1 MSSNGNMDLIEPNG
15 WLRRSLS
22 SPLLLALVIFA
33 LALGPRLL
41 DQAVFVGPDELSWVT
56 RSADFARALAEGD
69 LRSTYQSGHPG
80 VTLLWVE
87 TLGAG
92 VRYGWQ
98 SLSGTADWSAIIG
111 SDKTMALLGSKRQIV
126 GVTNALL
133 LVIGI
138 LLVRHI
144 FGSGVAWLAG
154 FLLAFDPFLLT
165 ESRALRTEGLL
176 TSFSLLTILC
186 LLLYI
191 GEPRKRYGALAG
203 LLTGLALLSKVSAVA
218 LLPVG
223 ALVVGGMPFL
233 DTAHPLKARGQ
244 AAASAL
250 LVWGGAAVLTV
261 VALWPALW
269 VAPREVLQNMYD
281 YVALRAVEGG
291 GGGKTFFL
299 GKPYPVEDPG
309 PLFYPV
315 VLLYRT
321 GPWLWLGLLSLAGMV
336 WSKRW
341 SLRGG
346 KIGLGVIALYLAAY
360 LALITRAD
368 LKYDRYIIPMLPA
381 LGVLAGVGFVAAW
394 HWLTARASR
403 LQVLSPMMAGL
414 VLAGQMALALPHH
427 PYYYTYWN
435 PLLGGLKGAIEV
447 LPVGSGDE
455 GIDKFG
461 AYLSTLPHPEKL
473 TLATANSQRIQPLFK
488 GQTIPMTNLDGQ
500 WFLADYT
507 MIYISQLQRG
517 RHDPQIIE
525 YLKRKPLDFSFAF
538 FGVDYGWLYR
548 GPAAQYYGGDT
559 TLEGRATLHAYD
571 LSAAQLSAGQ
581 TLTAT
586 VYFRNEGQ
594 RPSDRFY
601 VRLVD
606 ADGYAWVDAAV
617 HPRPGFEDAFRA
629 DGAIVEGEAAL
640 ALPVGMP
647 PGQYVLKMGYED
659 TGTGQFIG
667 EFALPAGNDRVTV
680 ELPPVFPPLGAL
692 DEVQVSRPLNLVLKD
707 ELKVAGYGLNAER
720 AAAGGTLWLTL
731 YWQALADVKHDYV
744 VAVQLL
750 DAQGSE
756 ATYWLGRP
764 VHSGYPTTR
773 WQSGQV
779 VQDVWRL
786 VLPAEVSPG
795 DYTLRVALFDAET
808 QAEVGRTTLGRVSV
822 VK

>member
-1 MSSNGNMDLIEPNG
+1 LTESDRG
-15 WLRRSLS
+15 LRRALN
-22 SPLLLALVIFA
+22 SPLVLALVIFA

-41 DQAVFVGPDELSWVT
+41 DLGVFVGPDEFSWVT

-69 LRSTYQSGHPG
+69 LRSTYQTGHPG

-98 SLSGTADWSAIIG
+98 SLSGPANWDAIAG
-111 SDKTMALLGSKRQIV
+111 SDRTMALLSGKRQIV
-126 GVTNALL
+126 GVANALL
-133 LVIGI
+133 LVLGV
-138 LLVRHI
+138 LLARRI
-144 FGSGVAWLAG
+144 FGSGVAWVAG
-154 FLLAFDPFLLT
+154 LLLAFEPFLLT

-176 TSFSLLTILC
+176 TSFSLLTILS
-186 LLLYI
+186 LLLYMK
-191 GEPRKRYGALAG
+191 EPRLRYGALAG
-203 LLTGLALLSKVSAVA
+203 LLTGLALLSKVSAAA

-233 DTAHPLKARGQ
+233 DAASPLKARGR
-244 AAASAL
+244 AAALAL
-250 LVWGGAAVLTV
+250 LTWGGMMAITV
-261 VALWPALW
+261 FALWPALW
-269 VAPREVLQNMYD
+269 VAPVEVAQKMVD

-291 GGGKTFFL
+291 GGGKSFFL
-299 GKPYPVEDPG
+299 GQPYPDEDPG

-321 GPWLWLGLLSLAGMV
+321 GPWLWAGLILLAATFRSDR
-336 WSKRW
+336 WQSRQSKVA
-341 SLRGG
+341 
-346 KIGLGVIALYLAAY
+346 IAAMALYLAAY
-360 LALITRAD
+360 LALITRSD
-368 LKYDRYIIPMLPA
+368 LKYDRYIIPMLPILDVMAA
-381 LGVLAGVGFVAAW
+381 LGLIAAW
-394 HWLTARASR
+394 RWLSARVSR
-403 LQVLSPMMAGL
+403 AQSFGPAMAGL
-414 VLAGQMALALPHH
+414 VLVGQMVLAIPHH

-435 PLLGGLKGAIEV
+435 PLLGGLKGAV
-447 LPVGSGDE
+447 AMLPVGGGDE
-455 GIDKFG
+455 GIDKIA
-461 AYLSTLPHPEKL
+461 AYLGTLPHPERL
-473 TLATANSQRIQPLFK
+473 TLATANSQRIEPLFA
-488 GQTIPMTNLDGQ
+488 GRTIPMTNLDGQ

-517 RHDPQIIE
+517 KHDLEIVQ
-525 YLKRKPLDFSFAF
+525 YLKRKPLEFSFAF

-581 TLTAT
+581 ALTVT

-606 ADGYAWVDAAV
+606 ADGYAWADAAV
-617 HPRPGFEDAFRA
+617 RPRPGFEDAFRA
-629 DGAIVEGEAAL
+629 EDAIVEGEAAL
-640 ALPVGMP
+640 RLPVGMP

-659 TGTGQFIG
+659 AGTGQFIG
-667 EFALPAGNDRVTV
+667 EFVLPAGNDRVTV
-680 ELPPVFPPLGAL
+680 ELPPVFPPPGALGA
-692 DEVQVSRPLNLVLKD
+692 VQAPQPLSLVLQD
-707 ELKVAGYGLNAER
+707 ELKVAGYGLNTER
-720 AAAGGTLWLTL
+720 VAAGGVLWLTL
-731 YWQALADVKHDYV
+731 YWQALTDVKHDYV

-786 VLPAEVSPG
+786 ALPAKVSPG
-795 DYTLRVALFDAET
+795 DYTLRAVVFDAET
-808 QAEVGRTTLGRVSV
+808 QAEVGRTSLGRVSV
-822 VK
+822 IK